1 MIIERKAQKHI
12 QRALELMS
20 FGGSVPT
27 TNLLFPEWN
36 ATEHIDDIFEKHIKG
51 LEYKKINQSG
61 SFNMIWFFGNKVLR
75 VAMHGVQ
82 PDDKLKGEEGELTE
96 KMVNDSIQN
105 WNRASQKQL
114 VPNIEWI
121 GLVRLN
127 NLSSKNLSPDI
138 FYPLNSKI
146 DYEEAKTAR
155 YMVIIME
162 AYEQDLH
169 AFIKNKINTGSH
181 LGPHLGS
188 IEVAIEQA
196 VQKLW
201 HLAVDLGIGCVDT
214 KPQNIVVNTQPVLDV
229 RLIDLEGDYCLDATK
244 RKKIIHRRS
253 YRKAAFVLSLCFLAL
268 HSLKRYKVNLFLPFL
283 REVVQNQNQY
293 PEIPE
298 IKVSKATRRQIQS
311 KIKKW
316 RRNRKHAFGMDDEM
330 FTGIPTNLIK
340 TAWNIME
347 ADFIAHYYFCVDSFE
362 EFFFMSKHQSLNV
375 PSWVPD
381 EYKNFEDVDKDHIQ
395 KLMHKLSKAPCK

>member
-1 MIIERKAQKHI
+1 MSIEHKAQKHI

-61 SFNMIWFFGNKVLR
+61 TFNIIWFFGNKVLR
-75 VAMHGVQ
+75 VAMDGVQ

-105 WNRASQKQL
+105 WNRASQMQL
-114 VPNIEWI
+114 VPKIEWI

-138 FYPLNSKI
+138 LYPLNSKI
-146 DYEEAKTAR
+146 NYEEAKTAR
-155 YMVIIME
+155 YMVIIMK

-169 AFIKNKINTGSH
+169 TFIRNKINTGSH
-181 LGPHLGS
+181 LGPRLGS
-188 IEVAIEQA
+188 IEVAIEQV
-196 VQKLW
+196 VQKSW
-201 HLAVDLGIGCVDT
+201 HLAVDVGIGCVDT
-214 KPQNIVVNTQPVLDV
+214 KPPNIVVNTQPVLDV

-244 RKKIIHRRS
+244 GKKIMHQRS

-283 REVVQNQNQY
+283 RKVVQNQNQY
-293 PEIPE
+293 PEIE
-298 IKVSKATRRQIQS
+298 ESKVTRRQIQL
-311 KIKKW
+311 KMKKL
-316 RRNRKHAFGMDDEM
+316 RQNRKRAFGMDDEM
-330 FTGIPTNLIK
+330 FTGVPTNLIK
-340 TAWNIME
+340 TAWNKLG
-347 ADFIAHYYFCVDSFE
+347 ADYIAHYYFCVDSFE
-362 EFFFMSKHQSLNV
+362 EFFFMSTHQSLNV

-381 EYKNFEDVDKDHIQ
+381 EYKNFGDIDKDHMQ
-395 KLMHKLSKAPCK
+395 KLMHKLSNAPCK